1 VAAVYMTIVGG
12 SKADRLVSASTAR
25 AAMTEIHS
33 VTEENGMTRMRPVE
47 GGVAVPAGK
56 TITLAP
62 QGLHLMLMM
71 LDRPLV
77 AGEKFAVTLTFESAG
92 SRDVPVDVR
101 APGAAP
107 PAPH

>member
-1 VAAVYMTIVGG
+1 
-12 SKADRLVSASTAR
+12 
-25 AAMTEIHS
+25 
-33 VTEENGMTRMRPVE
+33 
-47 GGVAVPAGK
+47 
-56 TITLAP
+56 
-62 QGLHLMLMM
+62 MLMM

-77 AGEKFAVTLTFESAG
+77 AGEKFAVTLTFEAAG